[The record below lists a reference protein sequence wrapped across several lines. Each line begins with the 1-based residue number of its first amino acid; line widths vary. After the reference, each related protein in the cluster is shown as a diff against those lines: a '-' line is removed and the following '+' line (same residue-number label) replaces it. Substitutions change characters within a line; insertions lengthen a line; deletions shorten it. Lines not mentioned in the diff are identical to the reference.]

1 VGTSSNRDGIGA
13 KVSVTPAGGPRQS
26 RMVKSGSSYCSQSE
40 LPVTFGLGSATGPVK
55 VEVRWPSGTVDTVD
69 AHADERITIRE
80 GQGRVP
86 ETGPGPA
93 RPASR

>member
-1 VGTSSNRDGIGA
+1 
-13 KVSVTPAGGPRQS
+13 
-26 RMVKSGSSYCSQSE
+26 MVKSGSSYCSQSE

-69 AHADERITIRE
+69 ARADERITIRE

-86 ETGPGPA
+86 EPGPGPA